1 MPAIVHTNSALL
13 SGMAVTSESLSEE
26 ASGLVRVRMDYVHR
40 SSKAAQLNKLF
51 YSDAPPPIFPSM
63 ISPSDLLERRLYM
76 VQRAVS
82 QENGLTYVQ
91 ADYAGAFANKR
102 RNHLRYV
109 SREGER
115 RVAWIYP
122 IFQSFQVFNPAPE
135 PGFFNDLLPVTF
147 KFQNSY
153 SYTWVPFVITYEY
166 AQINGISAYTP
177 VAPDVTEL
185 YTLIKWDSNFTV
197 RDPER
202 GWLATKIKKQ
212 DKAWFS
218 QFFRADERVLTD
230 NEVAEE
236 LPTTVKRALDFE
248 HSRGPIK
255 QDLKASYVTPTVKT
269 IQHRFY
275 L

>member
-1 MPAIVHTNSALL
+1 
-13 SGMAVTSESLSEE
+13 
-26 ASGLVRVRMDYVHR
+26 
-40 SSKAAQLNKLF
+40 
-51 YSDAPPPIFPSM
+51 
-63 ISPSDLLERRLYM
+63 
-76 VQRAVS
+76 
-82 QENGLTYVQ
+82 
-91 ADYAGAFANKR
+91 
-102 RNHLRYV
+102 LRYV

-115 RVAWIYP
+115 RVAWINP
-122 IFQSFQVFNPAPE
+122 TFQSLAFKNPAPE
-135 PGFFNDLLPVTF
+135 FEFQNAFGSVVYS
-147 KFQNSY
+147 FQNSY

-177 VAPDVTEL
+177 SAPDVTEL

-197 RDPER
+197 PDPQR
-202 GWLATKIKKQ
+202 GWSAIKIKKQ

-236 LPTTVKRALDFE
+236 LSTAPKRVLDFE